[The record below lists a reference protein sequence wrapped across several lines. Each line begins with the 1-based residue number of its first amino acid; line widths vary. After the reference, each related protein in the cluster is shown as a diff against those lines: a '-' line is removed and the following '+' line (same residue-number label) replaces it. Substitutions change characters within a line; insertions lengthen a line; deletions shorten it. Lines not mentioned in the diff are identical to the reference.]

1 MSSTP
6 WVHIVDDDAA
16 VRDSL
21 ALLCETA
28 QLQAVCYDRA
38 GAFLAA
44 APAERWGCI
53 VLDMRMPGM
62 TGLQLH
68 EEMRRR
74 GIDLPVIYL
83 TAHGDIPMTVH
94 AMKLGA
100 TDFLT
105 KPVDGAVFLERVR
118 TALGL
123 GREAGTYPAPAQSW
137 DQRLSTLTAR
147 ERQIMKLAVA
157 GRSNKA
163 IARQLGISHRTVE
176 IHRSRVLRK
185 TGAANLLE
193 LARIAADHDP
203 AAAPAREVHSHDG
216 P

>member
-94 AMKLGA
+94 AMK
-100 TDFLT
+100 
-105 KPVDGAVFLERVR
+105 PR
-118 TALGL
+118 
-123 GREAGTYPAPAQSW
+123 
-137 DQRLSTLTAR
+137 
-147 ERQIMKLAVA
+147 
-157 GRSNKA
+157 
-163 IARQLGISHRTVE
+163 
-176 IHRSRVLRK
+176 
-185 TGAANLLE
+185 
-193 LARIAADHDP
+193 
-203 AAAPAREVHSHDG
+203 
-216 P
+216 